1 MPDCYGNPVRPE
13 DSSQTSVF
21 CCCIKL
27 TLQLLRWMVNTLP
40 SLMRLILII
49 ELPGGG
55 TCSIMKCPAIASILV
70 VYVGTYDL
78 AKGGL
83 TLQLTDQTVLCQ
95 RLARSDQL
103 SLRLTMRSLK
113 AKRSRRYLQIN
124 QVASNSS
131 LTRTQAGEI
140 LTCIFRTVFHVGD
153 NISKCKYESGYSL
166 SIDGSVIFILC
177 MKNYLKR

>member
-1 MPDCYGNPVRPE
+1 
-13 DSSQTSVF
+13 
-21 CCCIKL
+21 
-27 TLQLLRWMVNTLP
+27 
-40 SLMRLILII
+40 
-49 ELPGGG
+49 
-55 TCSIMKCPAIASILV
+55 MKCPAIASILV

-83 TLQLTDQTVLCQ
+83 TLQLTDQSVLCQ

-124 QVASNSS
+124 QVASSSS

-140 LTCIFRTVFHVGD
+140 LVGD

-177 MKNYLKR
+177 MKIYFKK